1 MRRHLLLVIACLM
14 ATGIGCN
21 LGAGATGTASPSPTP
36 AVVETQL
43 PPVEAASTAL
53 AQYSATLTAEA
64 PPSTPSPVPD
74 SGTICLLAFEDLNGN
89 TVHDESE
96 GVLQGVRFVLR
107 HEKAVIETLLRAS
120 DSGSLCLAELPPGDY
135 VVHAFPPSY
144 AGSTPA
150 AEATVTLAAG
160 ESVQVAM
167 AMTER
172 SRPDGRLE
180 LDSRDPVV
188 AMLGSGPGGSRL
200 YLATAR
206 TLYRSDDGG
215 QSWESV
221 GEKPPAINMV
231 VSPAEPAILYAG
243 GELECFRGG
252 PPAPMFI
259 SEDGGASWNETPE
272 GEGLVP
278 AAAHPDDPTIAWAI
292 GCDGPYLTQDS
303 GRTWQRQL
311 AEAWGLYIL
320 EEVEPV
326 SDRPRILYASGNSE
340 GGSGALFGS
349 QDGGYSWQLITDEP
363 ELWISALLVRPD
375 TADEIWFATPA
386 GVWHSLDGGDT
397 WEVSRAG
404 LEGVT
409 VGDDYVFENRGL
421 HALVRDQSGTLYLG
435 TERGLYQ
442 SGDGG
447 ANWRPLSGAPW
458 ADEPISQLIATS
470 AWPETRLWVTAASGV
485 YLYTPEAP

>member
-1 MRRHLLLVIACLM
+1 MRRYLLLIIACLV

-21 LGAGATGTASPSPTP
+21 LGSSATDTPSPSPSP
-36 AVVETQL
+36 VVVETQL

-64 PPSTPSPVPD
+64 PPSTPSPIPD
-74 SGTICLLAFEDLNGN
+74 SGTICLLAFEDQNSN
-89 TVHDESE
+89 TVRDDSE
-96 GVLQGVRFVLR
+96 EVVQGVRFVLR
-107 HEKAVIETLLRAS
+107 HERAEIETLLRTS
-120 DSGSLCLAELPPGDY
+120 ESGSLCLAELPPGDY
-135 VVHAFPPSY
+135 VVQAFPPDY

-150 AEATVTLAAG
+150 AEMSITLAAG
-160 ESVQVAM
+160 ETVQVAM
-167 AMTER
+167 GLVGR
-172 SRPDGRLE
+172 SRPDGKLE
-180 LDSRDPVV
+180 LDSHDPVA
-188 AMLGSGPGGSRL
+188 AMFGSGPRGSTL
-200 YLATAR
+200 YLAAAR
-206 TLYRSDDGG
+206 TLYRSEDGG

-221 GEKPPAINMV
+221 GEQPPAINMV
-231 VSPAEPAILYAG
+231 VSPAKPATLYAG
-243 GELECFRGG
+243 AELECFRGG
-252 PPAPMFI
+252 PPPPLFI
-259 SEDGGASWNETPE
+259 SQNGGASWIESPE
-272 GEGLVP
+272 GKGLVP

-292 GCDGPYLTQDS
+292 GCDGPYMTQDS
-303 GRTWQRQL
+303 GQTWQRQL

-326 SDRPRILYASGNSE
+326 GDRPRILYASGNSE

-349 QDGGYSWQLITDEP
+349 QDGGHGWQLITDEP

-375 TADEIWFATPA
+375 TADEIWFTTPA

-404 LEGVT
+404 LEEVT
-409 VGDDYVFENRGL
+409 VGDDYTFENKGL

-435 TERGLYQ
+435 TEQGVYQ

-447 ANWRPLSGAPW
+447 VNWRPLSDPPW
-458 ADEPISQLIATS
+458 AHEPISQLMVTD
-470 AWPETRLWVTAASGV
+470 AWPDTRLWVTAASGI